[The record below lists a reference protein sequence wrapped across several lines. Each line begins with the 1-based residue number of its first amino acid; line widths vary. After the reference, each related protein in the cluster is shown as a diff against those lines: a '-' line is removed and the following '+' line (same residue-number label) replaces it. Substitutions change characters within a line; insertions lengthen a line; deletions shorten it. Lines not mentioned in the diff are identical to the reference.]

1 VALRAILLDHDGTIV
16 SSEHIHFQMWIPI
29 LSQYGVE
36 LSEQQYRAH
45 YAGLPTSANAVDL
58 VQRFGID
65 VSPDQLIEA
74 KNAATQDYLASQ
86 SFPLMPGVRE
96 AIAYFH
102 SAGLKLAV
110 VTGASANGVQKTLQ
124 ANEFEDKF
132 LTVVSNDDVRNSKP
146 APECY
151 LLALQRLGVA
161 ADESLAI
168 EDTQHGLE
176 AAFRA
181 GISCLALP
189 TEMSQ
194 QQNFHSATAVLSG
207 MAEAVEYIRHTYG
220 IESSSAPV

>member
-1 VALRAILLDHDGTIV
+1 MRIHLDHDGTVV
-16 SSEHIHFQMWIPI
+16 SSEQIHFQMWVHI
-29 LSQYGVE
+29 LSQYGFE
-36 LSEQQYRAH
+36 LSELQYKNH
-45 YAGLPTSANAVDL
+45 YAGLPTRANALDM
-58 VQRFGID
+58 VQRFGINA
-65 VSPDQLIEA
+65 SPDQLIEA

-86 SFPLMPGVRE
+86 AFPLMPGVRE
-96 AIAYFH
+96 AIVYFH
-102 SAGLKLAV
+102 SKGLKLAV

-132 LTVVSNDDVRNSKP
+132 STIVSSDDVRNSKP

-161 ADESLAI
+161 ADECLAI

-189 TEMSQ
+189 TEMSK

-207 MAEAVEYIRHTYG
+207 MAEAVEYIRHAYG
-220 IESSSAPV
+220 VESNSAPV